1 MFTYLLELIKSFNES
16 KMIMTA
22 ATVENKDKK
31 HTGRK
36 AINLYCSPRDVT
48 NQMVRK
54 ISDAV
59 EAEGHYFKHFE
70 ASRGSDKND
79 NFYISDTAPS
89 TQTVDDLEAVLAG

>member
-1 MFTYLLELIKSFNES
+1 MFTYLLELITSFNES
-16 KMIMTA
+16 KTTLTA
-22 ATVENKDKK
+22 APVTKPKPGTN
-31 HTGRK
+31 
-36 AINLYCSPRDVT
+36 AINIFCSPRDVT

-79 NFYISDTAPS
+79 NFYISNTAPS
-89 TQTVDDLEAVLAG
+89 TQTVDDLEAVLA